1 MTRDT
6 RSLRILLADD
16 HPLLLAGVREVLAR
30 GGDFEVVGEATHGSE
45 VLPLVTQRR
54 PDVVLLDLRLPGLDG
69 HACLERIRT
78 QHPAVHVVVFSMRD
92 DPTDIEA
99 AFRRGASGY
108 VLKTIDPRDLAAA
121 IRQSVDGTA
130 YHAQGLTWIV
140 EPQHGD
146 EPGSLSERELEVVR
160 AVARGLSNREVG
172 KELWISEQ
180 TVKFHLTNVYRKLNL
195 HGRVDAVRWA
205 LDAGLLSRN

>member
-1 MTRDT
+1 MGRDT
-6 RSLRILLADD
+6 KTLRILLADD

-30 GGDFEVVGEATHGSE
+30 GGDFEIVGEATHGSE
-45 VLPLVTQRR
+45 VLPLVAQRL

-69 HACLERIRT
+69 HACLQRIRT
-78 QHPAVHVVVFSMRD
+78 QHPGVDVVVFSMRD

-121 IRQSVDGTA
+121 IRQSVQGTA
-130 YHAQGLTWIV
+130 YHAQGLTWITDL
-140 EPQHGD
+140 PPAGD
-146 EPGSLSERELEVVR
+146 AGALSERELDVVR
-160 AVARGLSNREVG
+160 AVARGLSNRDVG